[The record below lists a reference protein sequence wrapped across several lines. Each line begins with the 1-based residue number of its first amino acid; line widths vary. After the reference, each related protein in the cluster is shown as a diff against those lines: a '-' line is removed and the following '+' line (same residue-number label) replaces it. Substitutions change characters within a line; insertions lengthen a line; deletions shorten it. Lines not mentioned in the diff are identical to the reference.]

1 MINEQMLNMPV
12 KRVWILGDLHF
23 GVRSNSLEW
32 LEIQKDFFE
41 NEFIPTLEKEY
52 KPGDV
57 LVQVGD
63 TFDNRQSINIKV
75 LNYAINLF
83 ERLGKILPTHIICGN
98 HDIWAKKTNDISSI
112 DSLKWIPNVQVYKEP
127 IEYTWGDVYQRKI
140 LLMPWRRDSAHEA
153 ETLADFPSSEIVF
166 CHSEVKGIYLNS
178 KVKNMHGNES
188 NIYDKYTRVYS
199 GHIHYR
205 QEKNK
210 LLMVGVP
217 YQLTRSDMNNSKGF
231 DLVDLETMKE
241 TFYENDSSPK
251 FLRYNIKML
260 YDMNLGVF
268 KEHIKN
274 NFVDLYV
281 PSGIASNASLSNL
294 INKVQKI
301 GRRIE
306 PNIYQ
311 EENFIDKDLYDLDEI
326 DEMQKN
332 YSVLGLCEKYVDSSS
347 YDKETKKKILEK
359 IANIYNNCTNN
370 YDIEHENQ

>member
-1 MINEQMLNMPV
+1 
-12 KRVWILGDLHF
+12 
-23 GVRSNSLEW
+23 
-32 LEIQKDFFE
+32 
-41 NEFIPTLEKEY
+41 
-52 KPGDV
+52 
-57 LVQVGD
+57 
-63 TFDNRQSINIKV
+63 
-75 LNYAINLF
+75 
-83 ERLGKILPTHIICGN
+83 
-98 HDIWAKKTNDISSI
+98 
-112 DSLKWIPNVQVYKEP
+112 
-127 IEYTWGDVYQRKI
+127 
-140 LLMPWRRDSAHEA
+140 
-153 ETLADFPSSEIVF
+153 
-166 CHSEVKGIYLNS
+166 
-178 KVKNMHGNES
+178 
-188 NIYDKYTRVYS
+188 
-199 GHIHYR
+199 
-205 QEKNK
+205 
-210 LLMVGVP
+210 
-217 YQLTRSDMNNSKGF
+217 MNNSKGF
-231 DLVDLETMKE
+231 DLVDLETMEE

-260 YDMNLGVF
+260 YDMNLGTF

-370 YDIEHENQ
+370 YNIEHENQ

>member
-1 MINEQMLNMPV
+1 MISEIKLNEPV

-32 LEIQKDFFE
+32 LQIQKDFFE

-98 HDIWAKKTNDISSI
+98 HDIWAKKTNDITSI
-112 DSLKWIPNVQVYKEP
+112 DSLKWIPNVQVYTKP
-127 IEYTWGDVYQRKI
+127 IEYKWFDKKI

-153 ETLADFPSSEIVF
+153 ETLVDFPSSEIVF

-178 KVKNMHGNES
+178 KVKNQHGNES
-188 NIYDKYTRVYS
+188 NIYDKYKRVYS

-231 DLVDLETMKE
+231 DLVDLETMEE
-241 TFYENDSSPK
+241 TFYENHSSPK

-260 YDMNLGVF
+260 YDMNLGAF
-268 KEHIKN
+268 KEQIKN

-281 PSGIASNASLSNL
+281 PSDIASNASLSNL

-347 YDKETKKKILEK
+347 YDETTKKKILEK

>member
-1 MINEQMLNMPV
+1 MINQGDLQKPV
-12 KRVWILGDLHF
+12 KRVWVLGDLHF

-41 NEFIPTLEKEY
+41 NLFIPTLKKHY

-63 TFDNRQSINIKV
+63 TFDNRQSINIRV

-83 ERLGKILPTHIICGN
+83 ERLGEILPVHIIVGN
-98 HDIWAKKTNDISSI
+98 HDIWAKKSNEVTSI
-112 DSLKWIPNVQVYKEP
+112 DTLKWIPNVQVYTDP
-127 IEYTWGDVYQRKI
+127 IEYKWNSRKV

-153 ETLADFPSSEIVF
+153 ETLSDHPKSEIVF
-166 CHSEVKGIYLNS
+166 CHSEVRGIYLNS
-178 KVKNMHGNES
+178 KVKNQHGNES
-188 NIYDKYTRVYS
+188 NIYDRYLRVFS

-217 YQLTRSDMNNSKGF
+217 YQLTRSDMNNVKGF
-231 DLVDLETMKE
+231 DLVDLETMEE
-241 TFYENDSSPK
+241 TFFENNISPK
-251 FLRYNIKML
+251 FMRYNIKML
-260 YDMNLGVF
+260 YDMSLGNF
-268 KEHIKN
+268 KEQIRN

-281 PSGIASNASLSNL
+281 PSDVATTSALSNL

-311 EENFIDKDLYDLDEI
+311 EDNMIDKDLYDIDEI
-326 DEMQKN
+326 EEMQKN
-332 YSVLGLCEKYVDSSS
+332 YSVLGLCEKFVESSHF
-347 YDKETKKKILEK
+347 DKKLKKQIKQKLE
-359 IANIYNNCTNN
+359 NLYNNCVNN
-370 YDIEHENQ
+370 YDLDK